1 MAQIQENSGEQKKG
15 KQKKFAIHVDFTPMV
30 DMNMLLI
37 TFFMLC
43 TTMSKPQTMEIS
55 MPRKDVELNKEDQN
69 KIKESKAI
77 TVLLGMDSKVY
88 YYFGKPDYEHPE
100 TVAETDFSA
109 EGLRKVLLDRNT
121 AVVRQITELKQKKER
136 LEISDQQYQEQAAEI
151 RADKDSPVVMIKAT
165 EFSQYKDLIAA
176 LDEMQICNIGRY
188 AIVDITPGDLRVL
201 QDLTHAGY
209 TSDLK
214 EVIIEREAPE

>member
-1 MAQIQENSGEQKKG
+1 MAEIQEKDTGQQKKG
-15 KQKKFAIHVDFTPMV
+15 RQKKFNVHVDFTPMV

-55 MPRKDVELNKEDQN
+55 MPRKDIVSEEDQT

-77 TVLLGMDSKVY
+77 TILLGMDSKVY
-88 YYFGKPDYEHPE
+88 YYFGKPDYAHPE
-100 TVAETDFSA
+100 TVTETDFSA
-109 EGLRKVLLDRNT
+109 DGLRKILLGRNEN
-121 AVVRQITELKQKKER
+121 VVKKIKELKQRKEN
-136 LEISDQQYQEQAAEI
+136 LEISDEVYQEQAAEI
-151 RADKDSPVVMIKAT
+151 RADKDSPMVMLKAT
-165 EFSQYKDLIAA
+165 EFSQYKDLIDA

-188 AIVDITPGDLRVL
+188 AIVDVTPGDLRIL

-209 TSDLK
+209 TEDLK
-214 EVIIEREAPE
+214 EVIEYREQKK

>member
-1 MAQIQENSGEQKKG
+1 MAEIQEKDSGEQKKG
-15 KQKKFAIHVDFTPMV
+15 RQKKFNVHVDFTPMV

-55 MPRKDVELNKEDQN
+55 MPRNDIVSEQDKNKV
-69 KIKESKAI
+69 KESKAI
-77 TVLLGMDSKVY
+77 TILLGKDSKVY
-88 YYFGKPDYEHPE
+88 YYFGKPDYDHPE
-100 TVAETDFSA
+100 SVIETDFSA
-109 EGLRKVLLDRNT
+109 DGIRKVLLGRNED
-121 AVVRQITELKQKKER
+121 VVKKINELKIKKEN
-136 LEISDQQYQEQAAEI
+136 LEISDEQYQIESAEV
-151 RADKDSPVVMIKAT
+151 RSDKNSPVVMIKAT
-165 EFSQYKDLIAA
+165 EFSQYKDLIDA

-188 AIVDITPGDLRVL
+188 AISDITPGDLRVL

-214 EVIIEREAPE
+214 EVFIEKEQSQ

>member
-1 MAQIQENSGEQKKG
+1 MAEIQEKDSGERKKG
-15 KQKKFAIHVDFTPMV
+15 QQKKFQIHVDFTPMV

-55 MPRKDVELNKEDQN
+55 MPRKDVVPEQEQN
-69 KIKESKAI
+69 KVKESKAI

-100 TVAETDFSA
+100 SVTETDFSA
-109 EGLRKVLLDRNT
+109 DGLRKVLIGRNEE
-121 AVVRQITELKQKKER
+121 VVNKIREIKRKKDN
-136 LEISDQQYQEQAAEI
+136 LEISEEEYQNQAAEI
-151 RADKDSPVVMIKAT
+151 RADKNSPVVMIKAT
-165 EFSQYKDLIAA
+165 EFSKYKDLIDA

-188 AIVDITPGDLRVL
+188 AIADITPGDLRVL

-214 EVIIEREAPE
+214 EVVIERETPQ